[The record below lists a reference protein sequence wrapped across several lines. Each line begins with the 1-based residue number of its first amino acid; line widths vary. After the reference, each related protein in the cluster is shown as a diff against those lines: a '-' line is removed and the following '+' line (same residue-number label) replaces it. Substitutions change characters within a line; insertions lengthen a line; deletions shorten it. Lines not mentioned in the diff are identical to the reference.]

1 MARKF
6 EHLGKMYPGKID
18 ANRRILAIDVT
29 FPKIICLC
37 GSTKFTAVFN
47 QVNRDLTLAGYIVL
61 SVGCHVH
68 SDEELGVTA
77 GQKAALDEL
86 HKRKIDLADA
96 VLVLNVDHY
105 IGASTKGEVE
115 YASRIGKRV
124 GYLWAEMTQPQKQLG
139 QLVAELFK

>member
-1 MARKF
+1 VKRF
-6 EHLGKMYPGKID
+6 EHLGSICPGKLESARRGLVID
-18 ANRRILAIDVT
+18 AT
-29 FPKIICLC
+29 FPRIICLC

-68 SDEELGVTA
+68 SDEELGITA

-105 IGASTKGEVE
+105 IGTSTKGEVE